1 MVNAIR
7 LDEPNNQTNQVNL
20 TARDVQVS
28 QTEGSSGSAAAQQA
42 AGNLETP
49 DSNSGINGGVNTT
62 IQRALSDAGL
72 PANERNT
79 AIVRDMLEN
88 QMSIDRDSLHR
99 VLSQANVYRE
109 ADISTLLLMNKNN
122 IPVNHFTAAQLQ
134 AYINNE
140 QNLTLQ
146 ITDAVDA
153 LMQYLTGEAEN
164 GSVMVNLG
172 VLEML
177 TGTGVPEDA
186 AVMQN
191 NAAVENIAG
200 NTDNAQAGAV
210 ANEAQAGTIAAEN
223 PAGVVAAGALT
234 ENGAV
239 IAENAILTGNAA
251 VADNGAVT
259 ENVAMTGN
267 ANMAETGIINMLA
280 SGQGGTEAIYA
291 AGGSAIAEAVNEA
304 AILNMQQAAP
314 VENIIAELG
323 TDAEGS
329 GANWMNGFG
338 SDNDGTAFNT
348 TTEFTMQSDTATL
361 TENNS
366 GSTLGSFL
374 SENEMRDLNTLA
386 NRLSDGTSN
395 NIDANQ
401 TATEVLKNIYESALG
416 ADNATLEELFRSPV
430 YQKLIGKALGDK
442 FTLKP
447 SDITS
452 SEELNEFYK
461 ETYSALNKL
470 SEIASKEGSLA
481 EKLNK
486 PMDNIKFMDTLND
499 VFPYIQLP
507 LKLTEG
513 NTRGELYVFKNGR
526 RKTDPG
532 DSQSVLLHLDMKN
545 LGPTDIHMELK
556 SGSLKLRFY
565 CNDDD
570 AKNLLQG
577 SFGDLEAALTAKNY
591 RLSSEFSVRE
601 TETSNIVEALS
612 GGGEKVPEFKYNFDI
627 RA

>member
-1 MVNAIR
+1 MINAVS
-7 LDEPNNQTNQVNL
+7 LNEPNNQVNITGREGQV
-20 TARDVQVS
+20 A
-28 QTEGSSGSAAAQQA
+28 QTESASESAAARQVQQ
-42 AGNLETP
+42 GTVLEAP
-49 DSNSGINGGVNTT
+49 DSNAGINGGINTT

-72 PANERNT
+72 PVNERN
-79 AIVRDMLEN
+79 AGIVRDMLEN

-99 VLSQANVYRE
+99 VMTQANVYRE

-146 ITDAVDA
+146 IADAVDS
-153 LMQYLTGEAEN
+153 LMQYLASEADS

-172 VLEML
+172 VLEMV

-186 AVMQN
+186 AVQQN
-191 NAAVENIAG
+191 NAA
-200 NTDNAQAGAV
+200 AQ
-210 ANEAQAGTIAAEN
+210 N
-223 PAGVVAAGALT
+223 L
-234 ENGAV
+234 
-239 IAENAILTGNAA
+239 AENAVQNAA
-251 VADNGAVT
+251 Q
-259 ENVAMTGN
+259 N
-267 ANMAETGIINMLA
+267 ANADMTQGVVNMLA
-280 SGQGGTEAIYA
+280 NGQGGMEAVYA
-291 AGGSAIAEAVNEA
+291 AGGTAIAEAANEA
-304 AILNMQQAAP
+304 EILNMQQTNP
-314 VENIIAELG
+314 VQNIIAELG
-323 TDAEGS
+323 TEAEGS

-338 SDNDGTAFNT
+338 SDEDGTSFNT
-348 TTEFTMQSDTATL
+348 TTEFSMQSDMASL
-361 TENNS
+361 TDNNQ

-374 SENEMRDLNTLA
+374 SENELKELNTMA
-386 NRLSDGTSN
+386 GRLFEGAN

-401 TATEVLKNIYESALG
+401 TAAEVLKNIYENALG
-416 ADNATLEELFRSPV
+416 ADNARLEELFRSPV

-452 SEELNEFYK
+452 ADDLNEFYK

-470 SEIASKEGSLA
+470 SEIAEKEGSLA
-481 EKLNK
+481 EKLSK

-507 LKLTEG
+507 LKLSEG

-526 RKTDPG
+526 KKTDPG

-556 SGSLKLRFY
+556 SGFLKLRFY
-565 CNDDD
+565 CDNDD
-570 AKNLLQG
+570 AKELLES
-577 SFGDLEAALTAKNY
+577 SFGELEAALTAKNY
-591 RLSSEFSVRE
+591 HLTSEFSVRE

-612 GGGEKVPEFKYNFDI
+612 GSGEKVPEFKYNFDI

>member
-1 MVNAIR
+1 MINPIR
-7 LDEPNNQTNQVNL
+7 LDEPNNQVNITGREGQV
-20 TARDVQVS
+20 A
-28 QTEGSSGSAAAQQA
+28 QTESASQSAATRQA
-42 AGNLETP
+42 AQANVLEAP
-49 DSNSGINGGVNTT
+49 DSNAGVNGGVNTT
-62 IQRALSDAGL
+62 IQRSLSDAGL
-72 PANERNT
+72 PVNEKNA

-99 VLSQANVYRE
+99 VMTQANVYRE
-109 ADISTLLLMNKNN
+109 ADVSTLLLMNKNN

-146 ITDAVDA
+146 IADAVDS
-153 LMQYLTGEAEN
+153 LMEYLAGEAEN

-186 AVMQN
+186 AVLQN
-191 NAAVENIAG
+191 NAAAENIAG
-200 NTDNAQAGAV
+200 TV
-210 ANEAQAGTIAAEN
+210 AEN
-223 PAGVVAAGALT
+223 T
-234 ENGAV
+234 
-239 IAENAILTGNAA
+239 AEAA
-251 VADNGAVT
+251 VQA
-259 ENVAMTGN
+259 GN
-267 ANMAETGIINMLA
+267 ANMTESVVNMLS
-280 SGQGGTEAIYA
+280 SGQGGMEAVYA
-291 AGGSAIAEAVNEA
+291 AGGTAIAEAVNEA
-304 AILNMQQAAP
+304 EILNMQQTTS
-314 VENIIAELG
+314 VENVIAELG

-338 SDNDGTAFNT
+338 SDEDGTSFNT
-348 TTEFTMQSDTATL
+348 TTEFSMQSNTASL
-361 TENNS
+361 SENNS
-366 GSTLGSFL
+366 GSTLGLFL
-374 SENEMRDLNTLA
+374 SENEMKELNTLA
-386 NRLSDGTSN
+386 NRLFEGSG
-395 NIDANQ
+395 NIAPDQ
-401 TATEVLKNIYESALG
+401 TAAEVLKNIYENALG
-416 ADNATLEELFRSPV
+416 ADNARLEELFRSPV

-447 SDITS
+447 GDITS
-452 SEELNEFYK
+452 SEDINEFYK
-461 ETYSALNKL
+461 DTYSALSKL
-470 SEIASKEGSLA
+470 SEIAEKEGSLA
-481 EKLNK
+481 EKLSK

-526 RKTDPG
+526 KKSDPG

-556 SGSLKLRFY
+556 SGFLKLRFY
-565 CNDDD
+565 CDNDD
-570 AKNLLQG
+570 AKNLLED
-577 SFGDLEAALTAKNY
+577 SFGELEAALTAKNY
-591 RLSSEFSVRE
+591 HLTSEFSVRE

>member
-1 MVNAIR
+1 MINPIR
-7 LDEPNNQTNQVNL
+7 LDEPNNQVNITGREGQV
-20 TARDVQVS
+20 A
-28 QTEGSSGSAAAQQA
+28 QTESASQSAATRQA
-42 AGNLETP
+42 AQANVLEAP
-49 DSNSGINGGVNTT
+49 DSNAGVNGGVNTT

-72 PANERNT
+72 PVNEKNA

-99 VLSQANVYRE
+99 VMTQANVYRE
-109 ADISTLLLMNKNN
+109 ADVSTLLLMNKNN

-146 ITDAVDA
+146 IADAVDS
-153 LMQYLTGEAEN
+153 LMEYLAGEAEN

-177 TGTGVPEDA
+177 TGTGMPEDA
-186 AVMQN
+186 AVLQN
-191 NAAVENIAG
+191 NAA
-200 NTDNAQAGAV
+200 AQ
-210 ANEAQAGTIAAEN
+210 NLAGTAAEN
-223 PAGVVAAGALT
+223 T
-234 ENGAV
+234 
-239 IAENAILTGNAA
+239 AEAA
-251 VADNGAVT
+251 VQA
-259 ENVAMTGN
+259 GN
-267 ANMAETGIINMLA
+267 ANMTESVVNMLS
-280 SGQGGTEAIYA
+280 SGQGGMEAVYA
-291 AGGSAIAEAVNEA
+291 AGGTAIAEAVNEA
-304 AILNMQQAAP
+304 EILNMQQTTS

-338 SDNDGTAFNT
+338 SDEDGTSFNT
-348 TTEFTMQSDTATL
+348 TTEFSMQSNTASL
-361 TENNS
+361 SENNS
-366 GSTLGSFL
+366 GSTLSSFL
-374 SENEMRDLNTLA
+374 SENEMKELNTLA
-386 NRLSDGTSN
+386 NRLFEGAG
-395 NIDANQ
+395 NINPDQ
-401 TATEVLKNIYESALG
+401 TAAEVLKNIYENALG
-416 ADNATLEELFRSPV
+416 ADNARLEELFRSPV

-447 SDITS
+447 GDITS
-452 SEELNEFYK
+452 SEDINEFYK
-461 ETYSALNKL
+461 DTYSALSKL
-470 SEIASKEGSLA
+470 SEIAEKEGSLA
-481 EKLNK
+481 EKLSK

-526 RKTDPG
+526 KKSDPG

-556 SGSLKLRFY
+556 SGFLKLRFY
-565 CNDDD
+565 CDNDD
-570 AKNLLQG
+570 AKNLLED
-577 SFGDLEAALTAKNY
+577 SFGELEAALTAKNY
-591 RLSSEFSVRE
+591 HLTSEFSVRE

>member
-1 MVNAIR
+1 MINAVS
-7 LDEPNNQTNQVNL
+7 LNEPNNQVNITGREGQV
-20 TARDVQVS
+20 A
-28 QTEGSSGSAAAQQA
+28 QTESASESAAARQVQQ
-42 AGNLETP
+42 GTVLEAP
-49 DSNSGINGGVNTT
+49 DSNAGINGGINTT

-72 PANERNT
+72 PVNERN
-79 AIVRDMLEN
+79 AGIVRDMLEN

-99 VLSQANVYRE
+99 VMTQANVYRE

-146 ITDAVDA
+146 IADAVDS
-153 LMQYLTGEAEN
+153 LMQYLASEADS

-172 VLEML
+172 VLEMV

-186 AVMQN
+186 AVQQN
-191 NAAVENIAG
+191 NAA
-200 NTDNAQAGAV
+200 AQ
-210 ANEAQAGTIAAEN
+210 N
-223 PAGVVAAGALT
+223 L
-234 ENGAV
+234 
-239 IAENAILTGNAA
+239 AENAVQNAA
-251 VADNGAVT
+251 Q
-259 ENVAMTGN
+259 N
-267 ANMAETGIINMLA
+267 ANADMTQGVVNMLA
-280 SGQGGTEAIYA
+280 NGQGGMEAVYA
-291 AGGSAIAEAVNEA
+291 AGGTAIAEAANEA
-304 AILNMQQAAP
+304 EILNMQQTNP
-314 VENIIAELG
+314 VQNIIAELG
-323 TDAEGS
+323 TEAEGS

-338 SDNDGTAFNT
+338 SDEDGTSFNT
-348 TTEFTMQSDTATL
+348 TTEFSMQSDMASL
-361 TENNS
+361 TDNNQ

-374 SENEMRDLNTLA
+374 SENELKELNTMA
-386 NRLSDGTSN
+386 GRLFEGAN

-401 TATEVLKNIYESALG
+401 TAAEVLKNIYENALG
-416 ADNATLEELFRSPV
+416 ADNARLEELFRSPV

-452 SEELNEFYK
+452 ADDLNEFYK
-461 ETYSALNKL
+461 ETYSTLNKL
-470 SEIASKEGSLA
+470 SEIAEKEGSLA
-481 EKLNK
+481 EKLSK

-507 LKLTEG
+507 LKLSEG

-526 RKTDPG
+526 KKTDPG

-556 SGSLKLRFY
+556 SGFLKLRFY
-565 CNDDD
+565 CDNDD
-570 AKNLLQG
+570 AKELLES
-577 SFGDLEAALTAKNY
+577 SFGELEAALTAKNY
-591 RLSSEFSVRE
+591 HLTSEFSVRE

-612 GGGEKVPEFKYNFDI
+612 GSGEKVPEFKYNFDI

>member
-1 MVNAIR
+1 MINAVS
-7 LDEPNNQTNQVNL
+7 LNEPNNQVNITGREGQV
-20 TARDVQVS
+20 A
-28 QTEGSSGSAAAQQA
+28 QTESASESAASRQVQQ
-42 AGNLETP
+42 GTVLEAP
-49 DSNSGINGGVNTT
+49 DSNAGINGGVNTT
-62 IQRALSDAGL
+62 IQRALTDAGL
-72 PANERNT
+72 PVNERN
-79 AIVRDMLEN
+79 AGVVRDMLEN

-99 VLSQANVYRE
+99 IMTQANVYRE

-146 ITDAVDA
+146 IADAVDS
-153 LMQYLTGEAEN
+153 LMQYLASEADS

-172 VLEML
+172 VLEMV

-186 AVMQN
+186 AVQQN
-191 NAAVENIAG
+191 NAAVQNLAETAVQ
-200 NTDNAQAGAV
+200 NAAQN
-210 ANEAQAGTIAAEN
+210 ANADMTQ
-223 PAGVVAAGALT
+223 GVV
-234 ENGAV
+234 
-239 IAENAILTGNAA
+239 
-251 VADNGAVT
+251 
-259 ENVAMTGN
+259 
-267 ANMAETGIINMLA
+267 NMLA
-280 SGQGGTEAIYA
+280 NGQGGMEAVYA
-291 AGGSAIAEAVNEA
+291 AGGSAIAEAVNEGE
-304 AILNMQQAAP
+304 ILNMQQANP
-314 VENIIAELG
+314 VQNIIAELG
-323 TDAEGS
+323 TEAEGS

-338 SDNDGTAFNT
+338 SDEDGTSFNT
-348 TTEFTMQSDTATL
+348 TTEFSMQSDMSSL

-374 SENEMRDLNTLA
+374 SENELKELNNMTGRLFEGA
-386 NRLSDGTSN
+386 NN
-395 NIDANQ
+395 VDANQ
-401 TATEVLKNIYESALG
+401 TAAEVLKNIYENALG
-416 ADNATLEELFRSPV
+416 ADNARLEELFRSPV

-452 SEELNEFYK
+452 ADDLNEFYK

-470 SEIASKEGSLA
+470 SEIAEKEGSLA
-481 EKLNK
+481 EKLSK

-507 LKLTEG
+507 LKLSEG

-526 RKTDPG
+526 KKTDPG

-556 SGSLKLRFY
+556 SGFLKLRFY
-565 CNDDD
+565 CDSDD
-570 AKNLLQG
+570 AKELLES
-577 SFGDLEAALTAKNY
+577 SFGELEAALNAKNY
-591 RLSSEFSVRE
+591 HLTSEFSVRE

-612 GGGEKVPEFKYNFDI
+612 GGGEKVPEFKYKFDI

>member
-1 MVNAIR
+1 MINPIR
-7 LDEPNNQTNQVNL
+7 LDEPNNQVNITGREGQVAE
-20 TARDVQVS
+20 TQSAS
-28 QTEGSSGSAAAQQA
+28 QSAATRQA
-42 AGNLETP
+42 AQANVLEAP
-49 DSNSGINGGVNTT
+49 DSNAGVNGGVNTT

-72 PANERNT
+72 PVNEKNA

-99 VLSQANVYRE
+99 VMTQANVYRE
-109 ADISTLLLMNKNN
+109 ADVSTLLLMNKNN

-146 ITDAVDA
+146 IADAVDS
-153 LMQYLTGEAEN
+153 LMEYLAGEAEN

-186 AVMQN
+186 AVLQN
-191 NAAVENIAG
+191 NAA
-200 NTDNAQAGAV
+200 AQ
-210 ANEAQAGTIAAEN
+210 NLAGTAAEN
-223 PAGVVAAGALT
+223 T
-234 ENGAV
+234 
-239 IAENAILTGNAA
+239 AEAA
-251 VADNGAVT
+251 VQA
-259 ENVAMTGN
+259 GN
-267 ANMAETGIINMLA
+267 ANMTESVVNMLS
-280 SGQGGTEAIYA
+280 SGQGGMEAVYA
-291 AGGSAIAEAVNEA
+291 AGGTAIAEAVNEA
-304 AILNMQQAAP
+304 EILNMQQTTS

-338 SDNDGTAFNT
+338 SDEDGTSFNT
-348 TTEFTMQSDTATL
+348 TTEFSMQSNTASL
-361 TENNS
+361 SENNS
-366 GSTLGSFL
+366 GSTLSSFL
-374 SENEMRDLNTLA
+374 SENEMKELNTLA
-386 NRLSDGTSN
+386 NRLFEGAG
-395 NIDANQ
+395 NINPDQ
-401 TATEVLKNIYESALG
+401 TAAEVLKNIYENALG
-416 ADNATLEELFRSPV
+416 ADNARLEELFRSPV

-447 SDITS
+447 GDITS
-452 SEELNEFYK
+452 SEDINEFYK
-461 ETYSALNKL
+461 DTYSALSKL
-470 SEIASKEGSLA
+470 SEIAEKEGSLA
-481 EKLNK
+481 EKLSK

-499 VFPYIQLP
+499 VFPYIQMP

-526 RKTDPG
+526 KKSDPG

-556 SGSLKLRFY
+556 SGFLKLRFY
-565 CNDDD
+565 CDNDD
-570 AKNLLQG
+570 AKNLLED
-577 SFGDLEAALTAKNY
+577 SFGELEAALTAKNY
-591 RLSSEFSVRE
+591 HLTSEFSVRE

>member
-1 MVNAIR
+1 MINPIR
-7 LDEPNNQTNQVNL
+7 LDEPNNQVNITGREGQV
-20 TARDVQVS
+20 A
-28 QTEGSSGSAAAQQA
+28 QTESASQSAATRQA
-42 AGNLETP
+42 AQANVLEAP
-49 DSNSGINGGVNTT
+49 DSNAGVNGGVNTT

-72 PANERNT
+72 PVNEKNA
-79 AIVRDMLEN
+79 AIVRGMLEN

-99 VLSQANVYRE
+99 VMTQANVYRE
-109 ADISTLLLMNKNN
+109 ADVSTLLLMNKNN

-146 ITDAVDA
+146 IADAVDS
-153 LMQYLTGEAEN
+153 LMEYLAGEAEN

-186 AVMQN
+186 AVLQN
-191 NAAVENIAG
+191 NAA
-200 NTDNAQAGAV
+200 AQ
-210 ANEAQAGTIAAEN
+210 NLAGTVAEN
-223 PAGVVAAGALT
+223 T
-234 ENGAV
+234 
-239 IAENAILTGNAA
+239 AEAA
-251 VADNGAVT
+251 VQA
-259 ENVAMTGN
+259 GN
-267 ANMAETGIINMLA
+267 ANMTESVVNMLS
-280 SGQGGTEAIYA
+280 SGQGGMEAVYA
-291 AGGSAIAEAVNEA
+291 AGGTAIAEAVNEA
-304 AILNMQQAAP
+304 EILNMQQTTS

-338 SDNDGTAFNT
+338 SDEDGTSFNT
-348 TTEFTMQSDTATL
+348 TTEFSMQSNTASL
-361 TENNS
+361 SENNS

-374 SENEMRDLNTLA
+374 SENEMKELNTLA
-386 NRLSDGTSN
+386 NRLFEGAG
-395 NIDANQ
+395 NINPDQ
-401 TATEVLKNIYESALG
+401 TAAEVLKNIYENALG
-416 ADNATLEELFRSPV
+416 ADNARLEELFRSPV

-447 SDITS
+447 GDITS
-452 SEELNEFYK
+452 SEDINEFYK
-461 ETYSALNKL
+461 DTYSALSKL
-470 SEIASKEGSLA
+470 SEIAEKEGSLA
-481 EKLNK
+481 EKLSK

-526 RKTDPG
+526 KKSDPG

-556 SGSLKLRFY
+556 SGFLKLRFY
-565 CNDDD
+565 CDNDD
-570 AKNLLQG
+570 AKNLLED
-577 SFGDLEAALTAKNY
+577 SFGELEAALTAKNDH
-591 RLSSEFSVRE
+591 LTSEFSVRE

>member
-1 MVNAIR
+1 MINPIR
-7 LDEPNNQTNQVNL
+7 LDEPNNQVNITGREGQV
-20 TARDVQVS
+20 A
-28 QTEGSSGSAAAQQA
+28 QTESASQSAATRQA
-42 AGNLETP
+42 AQANVLEAP
-49 DSNSGINGGVNTT
+49 DSNAGVNGGVNTT

-72 PANERNT
+72 PVNEKNA

-99 VLSQANVYRE
+99 VMTQANVYRE
-109 ADISTLLLMNKNN
+109 ADVSTLLLMNKNN

-146 ITDAVDA
+146 IADAVDS
-153 LMQYLTGEAEN
+153 LMEYLAGEAEN

-186 AVMQN
+186 AVLQN
-191 NAAVENIAG
+191 NAA
-200 NTDNAQAGAV
+200 AQ
-210 ANEAQAGTIAAEN
+210 NLAGTAAEN
-223 PAGVVAAGALT
+223 TV
-234 ENGAV
+234 E
-239 IAENAILTGNAA
+239 AA
-251 VADNGAVT
+251 VQA
-259 ENVAMTGN
+259 GN
-267 ANMAETGIINMLA
+267 ANMTESVVNMLS
-280 SGQGGTEAIYA
+280 SGQGGMEAVYA
-291 AGGSAIAEAVNEA
+291 AGGTAIAEAVNEA
-304 AILNMQQAAP
+304 EILNMQQTTS

-338 SDNDGTAFNT
+338 SDEDGTSFNT
-348 TTEFTMQSDTATL
+348 TTEFSMQSNTASL
-361 TENNS
+361 SENNS
-366 GSTLGSFL
+366 GSTLSSFL
-374 SENEMRDLNTLA
+374 SENEMKELNTLA
-386 NRLSDGTSN
+386 NRLFEGAG
-395 NIDANQ
+395 NINPDQ
-401 TATEVLKNIYESALG
+401 TAAEVLKNIYENALG
-416 ADNATLEELFRSPV
+416 ADNARLEELFRSPV

-447 SDITS
+447 GDITS
-452 SEELNEFYK
+452 SEDINEFYK
-461 ETYSALNKL
+461 DTYSALSKL
-470 SEIASKEGSLA
+470 SEIAEKEGSLA
-481 EKLNK
+481 EKLSK

-526 RKTDPG
+526 KKSDPG

-556 SGSLKLRFY
+556 SGFLKLRFY
-565 CNDDD
+565 CDNDD
-570 AKNLLQG
+570 AKNLLED
-577 SFGDLEAALTAKNY
+577 SFGELEAALTAKNY
-591 RLSSEFSVRE
+591 HLTSEFSVRE

>member
-1 MVNAIR
+1 MINPIR
-7 LDEPNNQTNQVNL
+7 LDEPNNQVNITGRDGQVAE
-20 TARDVQVS
+20 TQSAS
-28 QTEGSSGSAAAQQA
+28 QSAATRQA
-42 AGNLETP
+42 AQANVLEAP
-49 DSNSGINGGVNTT
+49 DSNAGVNGGVNTT

-72 PANERNT
+72 PVNEKNA

-99 VLSQANVYRE
+99 VMTQANVYRE
-109 ADISTLLLMNKNN
+109 ADVSTLLLMNKNN

-146 ITDAVDA
+146 IADAVDS
-153 LMQYLTGEAEN
+153 LMEYLAGEAEN

-186 AVMQN
+186 AVLQN
-191 NAAVENIAG
+191 NAA
-200 NTDNAQAGAV
+200 AQ
-210 ANEAQAGTIAAEN
+210 NLAGTAAEN
-223 PAGVVAAGALT
+223 T
-234 ENGAV
+234 
-239 IAENAILTGNAA
+239 AEAA
-251 VADNGAVT
+251 VQA
-259 ENVAMTGN
+259 GN
-267 ANMAETGIINMLA
+267 ANMTESVVNMLS
-280 SGQGGTEAIYA
+280 SGQGGMEAVYA
-291 AGGSAIAEAVNEA
+291 AGGTAIAEAVNEA
-304 AILNMQQAAP
+304 EILNMQQTTS

-338 SDNDGTAFNT
+338 SDEDGTSFNT
-348 TTEFTMQSDTATL
+348 TTEFSMQSNTASL
-361 TENNS
+361 SENNS
-366 GSTLGSFL
+366 GSTLSSFL
-374 SENEMRDLNTLA
+374 SENEMKELNTLA
-386 NRLSDGTSN
+386 NRLFEGAG
-395 NIDANQ
+395 NINPDQ
-401 TATEVLKNIYESALG
+401 TAAEVLKNIYENALG
-416 ADNATLEELFRSPV
+416 ADNARLEELFRSPV

-447 SDITS
+447 GDITS
-452 SEELNEFYK
+452 SEDINEFYK
-461 ETYSALNKL
+461 DTYSALSKL
-470 SEIASKEGSLA
+470 SEIAEKEGSLA
-481 EKLNK
+481 EKLSK

-526 RKTDPG
+526 KKSDPG

-556 SGSLKLRFY
+556 SGFLKLRFY
-565 CNDDD
+565 CDNDD
-570 AKNLLQG
+570 AKNLLED
-577 SFGDLEAALTAKNY
+577 SFGELEAALTAKNY
-591 RLSSEFSVRE
+591 HLTSEFSVRE

>member
-1 MVNAIR
+1 MINPIR
-7 LDEPNNQTNQVNL
+7 LDEPNNQVNITGREGQV
-20 TARDVQVS
+20 A
-28 QTEGSSGSAAAQQA
+28 QTESASQSAATRQA
-42 AGNLETP
+42 AQANVLEAP
-49 DSNSGINGGVNTT
+49 DSNAGVNGGVNTT

-72 PANERNT
+72 PVNEKNA

-99 VLSQANVYRE
+99 VMTQANVYRE
-109 ADISTLLLMNKNN
+109 ADVSTLLLMNKNN

-146 ITDAVDA
+146 IADAVDS
-153 LMQYLTGEAEN
+153 LMEYLAGEAEN

-186 AVMQN
+186 AVLQN
-191 NAAVENIAG
+191 NAAAENIAG
-200 NTDNAQAGAV
+200 TV
-210 ANEAQAGTIAAEN
+210 AEN
-223 PAGVVAAGALT
+223 T
-234 ENGAV
+234 
-239 IAENAILTGNAA
+239 AEAA
-251 VADNGAVT
+251 VQA
-259 ENVAMTGN
+259 GN
-267 ANMAETGIINMLA
+267 ANMTESVVNMLS
-280 SGQGGTEAIYA
+280 SGQGGMEAVYA
-291 AGGSAIAEAVNEA
+291 AGGTAIAEAVNEA
-304 AILNMQQAAP
+304 EILNMQQTTS

-338 SDNDGTAFNT
+338 SDEDGTSFNT
-348 TTEFTMQSDTATL
+348 TTEFSMQSNTASL
-361 TENNS
+361 SENNS
-366 GSTLGSFL
+366 GSTLSSFL
-374 SENEMRDLNTLA
+374 SENEMKELNTLA
-386 NRLSDGTSN
+386 NRLFEGAG
-395 NIDANQ
+395 NINPDQ
-401 TATEVLKNIYESALG
+401 TAAEVLKNIYDNALG
-416 ADNATLEELFRSPV
+416 ADNARLEELFRSPV

-447 SDITS
+447 GDITS
-452 SEELNEFYK
+452 SEDINEFYK
-461 ETYSALNKL
+461 DTYSALSKL
-470 SEIASKEGSLA
+470 SEIAEKEGSLA
-481 EKLNK
+481 EKLSK

-526 RKTDPG
+526 KKSDPG

-556 SGSLKLRFY
+556 SGFLKLRFY
-565 CNDDD
+565 CDNDD
-570 AKNLLQG
+570 AKKLLED
-577 SFGDLEAALTAKNY
+577 SFGELEAALTAKNY
-591 RLSSEFSVRE
+591 HLTSEFSVRE

>member
-1 MVNAIR
+1 MINAVS
-7 LDEPNNQTNQVNL
+7 LNEPNNQVNITGREGQV
-20 TARDVQVS
+20 A
-28 QTEGSSGSAAAQQA
+28 QTESASESAASRQVQQ
-42 AGNLETP
+42 GTVLEAP
-49 DSNSGINGGVNTT
+49 DSNAGINGGVNTT
-62 IQRALSDAGL
+62 IQRALTDAGL
-72 PANERNT
+72 PVNERN
-79 AIVRDMLEN
+79 AGVVRDMLEN

-99 VLSQANVYRE
+99 IMTQANVYRE

-146 ITDAVDA
+146 IADAVDS
-153 LMQYLTGEAEN
+153 LMQYLASEADS

-172 VLEML
+172 VLEMV

-186 AVMQN
+186 AVQQN
-191 NAAVENIAG
+191 NAAAQNLAETAVQ
-200 NTDNAQAGAV
+200 NAAQN
-210 ANEAQAGTIAAEN
+210 ANADMTQ
-223 PAGVVAAGALT
+223 GVV
-234 ENGAV
+234 
-239 IAENAILTGNAA
+239 
-251 VADNGAVT
+251 
-259 ENVAMTGN
+259 
-267 ANMAETGIINMLA
+267 NMLA
-280 SGQGGTEAIYA
+280 NGQGGMEAVYA
-291 AGGSAIAEAVNEA
+291 AGGSAIAEAVNEGE
-304 AILNMQQAAP
+304 ILNMQQANP
-314 VENIIAELG
+314 VQNIIAELG
-323 TDAEGS
+323 TEAEGS

-338 SDNDGTAFNT
+338 SDEDGTSFNT
-348 TTEFTMQSDTATL
+348 TTEFGMQSDMSSL

-374 SENEMRDLNTLA
+374 SENELKELNNMTGRLFEGA
-386 NRLSDGTSN
+386 NN
-395 NIDANQ
+395 VDANQ
-401 TATEVLKNIYESALG
+401 TAAEVLKNIYENALG
-416 ADNATLEELFRSPV
+416 ADNARLEELFRSPV

-452 SEELNEFYK
+452 ADDLNEFYK

-470 SEIASKEGSLA
+470 SEIAEKEGSLA
-481 EKLNK
+481 EKLSK

-507 LKLTEG
+507 LKLSEG

-526 RKTDPG
+526 KKTDPG

-556 SGSLKLRFY
+556 SGFLKLRFY
-565 CNDDD
+565 CDSDD
-570 AKNLLQG
+570 AKELLES
-577 SFGDLEAALTAKNY
+577 SFGELEAALNAKNY
-591 RLSSEFSVRE
+591 HLTSEFSVRE